1 MTDALT
7 ERSQLLLFDA
17 LLPIARSTRRRFPN
31 SSLTTEDA
39 RISAWLKIFDGE
51 PPRSSSMLYLTVR
64 SVFLDNTRARRARTH
79 REDVHTQ
86 KFDLESGRTPGDA
99 LLRISLAE
107 LMNELELFV
116 TGVTHTAEPD
126 PEKRSLMVKVFL
138 LRMHDATFPEIAAEL
153 NFSPHPDGTPNKQ
166 KASRYFVVVLRHLA
180 SRGLEVTPDFLT

>member
-1 MTDALT
+1 MIDSLT

-39 RISAWLKIFDGE
+39 RITAWMKIFDGE
-51 PPRSSSMLYLTVR
+51 PPRSSSVLYLTVR
-64 SVFLDNTRARRARTH
+64 SVFLDNTRARRARTR
-79 REDVHTQ
+79 REAAHGQ
-86 KFDLESGRTPGDA
+86 KFDLESGRAPSDA

-126 PEKRSLMVKVFL
+126 PGKRALMVKVFL
-138 LRMHDATFPEIAAEL
+138 LRMDGAAFSEIADEL
-153 NFSPHPDGTPNKQ
+153 NFPPHPDGTPNKQ
-166 KASRYFVVVLRHLA
+166 KASRFCVVVQRHLA
-180 SRGLEVTPDFLT
+180 SRGLEVEAE

>member
-1 MTDALT
+1 MTDTLT

-51 PPRSSSMLYLTVR
+51 PPRSSSVLYLTVR
-64 SVFLDNTRARRARTH
+64 SVFLDNTRARRTRTH
-79 REDVHTQ
+79 REAVHGQ
-86 KFDLESGRTPGDA
+86 KFDLESGHAPGDA

-126 PEKRSLMVKVFL
+126 PETRALMVKVFL
-138 LRMHDATFPEIAAEL
+138 LRMHDATFPEIASEL
-153 NFSPHPDGTPNKQ
+153 RFAPHPDGTPNKQ
-166 KASRYFVVVLRHLA
+166 KAGRYFVVVQRHLA
-180 SRGLEVTPDFLT
+180 SRGLEVSAEPEA